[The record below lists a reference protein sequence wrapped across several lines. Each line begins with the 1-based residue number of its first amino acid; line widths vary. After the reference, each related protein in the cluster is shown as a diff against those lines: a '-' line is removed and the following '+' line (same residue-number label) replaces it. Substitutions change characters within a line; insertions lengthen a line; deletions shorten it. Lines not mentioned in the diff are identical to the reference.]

1 MARVS
6 ISQASKLAGISRSNL
21 YKTYLNKGVISL
33 SKDSTGKKY
42 IETSELLRVFG
53 TLQGDTTTQHKG
65 GQQETG
71 DTPKLPPTVTPNLAK
86 DVEIKLL
93 KEQLEK
99 SEQREQWLQAKV
111 DTLSDTLKLLEHK
124 PEPKRS
130 FRRWWHILR
139 K

>member
-6 ISQASKLAGISRSNL
+6 ISQAAKLAGVSRSSL
-21 YKTYLNKGVISL
+21 YKTYLNKGAISV
-33 SKDSTGKKY
+33 SKDSSGKKY

-53 TLQGDTTTQHKG
+53 TLQGDTSIQPQGIQKN
-65 GQQETG
+65 TG
-71 DTPKLPPTVTPNLAK
+71 DTPELSPSVTHDSAK
-86 DVEIKLL
+86 DIEIKLL
-93 KEQLEK
+93 REQLEK

-124 PEPKRS
+124 PASVKQP
-130 FRRWWHILR
+130 RRWWQFMW